1 MMYLIPFFSFA
12 AFVIWLLAIVMEG
25 PLISVT
31 GIAETSL
38 FFLPPHIVSLLLIG
52 VFCPERFF
60 RRVAPPFCV
69 LTALLTMA
77 LPLAN
82 VHHVPYLLGMMGIS
96 GAFIAISACKSLKL
110 SPAPLV
116 SAAGGLVAA
125 NLAAIPLMASAGAS
139 YWQFA
144 SIAGC
149 LLVIPVFAH
158 RRPESSQASE
168 RIGRWHYLP
177 FILVFQI
184 ISGLMYTFIM
194 PVYQPVAYIA
204 GIELLFY
211 ILAVPAAF
219 FLIRKNFDL
228 ALVCGVLL
236 GMAAFAL
243 LQLQEVRVTIN
254 MSLFAMQAGAGFIDL
269 AFLALLL
276 GLGNPIKAFGL
287 GLGVFCLGIF
297 MGSTIASSFAN
308 LAEPIV
314 LTGHLVLN
322 LSIVVLYI
330 VGRFH
335 YHRLVPSEQSASTTG
350 PLPDPSLKLEPV
362 TMARL
367 DGDAENAPRMPE
379 HIRLLLSDR
388 EYRVLTGTLERKNFR
403 EIASE
408 LSISESTVKT
418 YMRRIYEKMGVKG
431 KKELLQMLSHL

>member
-25 PLISVT
+25 PLIAVT
-31 GIAETSL
+31 GVAETSL
-38 FFLPPHIVSLLLIG
+38 FFLPPHIISLLLIG
-52 VFCPERFF
+52 IFCPDPLF
-60 RRVAPPFCV
+60 RRMAPLFCV

-77 LPLAN
+77 VPLAN
-82 VHHVPYLLGMMGIS
+82 VHLVPYLLGAMGIS
-96 GAFIAISACKSLKL
+96 GAFIAICACKSLKL

-116 SAAGGLVAA
+116 SASGGLVAA
-125 NLAAIPLMASAGAS
+125 NLVAIPLMASSGAS

-144 SIAGC
+144 WIAGC
-149 LLVIPVFAH
+149 LLVIPVVAH
-158 RRPESSQASE
+158 RRPESSQEPESV
-168 RIGRWHYLP
+168 GRWHYLP
-177 FILVFQI
+177 FMLVFQI

-236 GMAAFAL
+236 AMAAFAL
-243 LQLQEVRVTIN
+243 LQVQEVRFTIN

-276 GLGNPIKAFGL
+276 GFGNPIKAFGL

-308 LAEPIV
+308 LAESIV

-335 YHRLVPSEQSASTTG
+335 DHRLVPGEASASIAL
-350 PLPDPSLKLEPV
+350 PLADPALKLELLE
-362 TMARL
+362 MA
-367 DGDAENAPRMPE
+367 GHAGGAENMPRVPE
-379 HIRLLLSDR
+379 NIRLLLSDR
-388 EYRVLTGTLERKNFR
+388 EHLVLIGALDRKSFR
-403 EIASE
+403 EIADE
-408 LSISESTVKT
+408 LSIAESTVKT

-431 KKELLQMLSHL
+431 KKELLQLLSRR